1 MLRLPCLSGLLDPQ
15 DDTPT
20 RPAAQGTPTTCYARS
35 TTRETGPMNAPSSG
49 GADNAQPLSSD
60 QPAPQDPPAET
71 PTGPSAVPAGATAPL
86 DPVGGAGSDE
96 DVVEQAYE
104 PDTDTG
110 PQEELAALAPYDAI
124 VLLSFGGPEAMDEVM
139 PFLRRVTA
147 GRGIPDERLE
157 SVAEHYYGFGG
168 VSPINAQCRALRD
181 ALHGELRRRGIAT
194 PVLWGNR
201 NGEPFLVDTLRQAYD
216 DGARRV
222 LVVTTSA
229 YSCYSSCRQYREN
242 IAEAQIQLEEE
253 GRRLTVDK
261 IRPYATH
268 PSFARVNTRLVT
280 EAVRASEQ
288 TDDARLRV
296 VFVTH
301 SIPEAMDDT
310 SGPGD
315 SEGNLYE
322 HQHDEIAHVVLD
334 EAGITLDR
342 DLSGRLVYCSR
353 SGAPGQPWLEPDVND
368 HLRELAGQGVSDVIV
383 VPIGFVSDHMEVKF
397 DLDTE
402 AAETAAELGLGFTRV
417 PTVGVDPEFVSGLI
431 DLSEERAAQVRGE
444 QVLTPAWP
452 GAAMPAVCAAG
463 CCPNLRT
470 PKPAACGSD

>member
-1 MLRLPCLSGLLDPQ
+1 MNVPSDGPESSH
-15 DDTPT
+15 PEEPVA
-20 RPAAQGTPTTCYARS
+20 PAAR
-35 TTRETGPMNAPSSG
+35 
-49 GADNAQPLSSD
+49 PL
-60 QPAPQDPPAET
+60 PE
-71 PTGPSAVPAGATAPL
+71 AVPAPVQQPEPGGVSEEVLAAATEPVP
-86 DPVGGAGSDE
+86 DP
-96 DVVEQAYE
+96 
-104 PDTDTG
+104 G
-110 PQEELAALAPYDAI
+110 PQEELAAMVPYDAV
-124 VLLSFGGPEAMDEVM
+124 VLLSFGGPEAPEEVM

-157 SVAEHYYGFGG
+157 SVAKHYYDFGG
-168 VSPINAQCRALRD
+168 VSPINDQCRALRD

-201 NGEPFLVDTLRQAYD
+201 NGEPFLVDTLREAYD
-216 DGARRV
+216 GGARRV

-229 YSCYSSCRQYREN
+229 YSSYSSCRQYRED
-242 IAEAQIQLEEE
+242 IAAAQIELQDEGLE
-253 GRRLTVDK
+253 LAVDK

-268 PSFARVNTRLVT
+268 PSFSRVNTRLVT
-280 EAVRASEQ
+280 DAVRACGQ
-288 TDDARLRV
+288 PDDEKLRV

-315 SEGNLYE
+315 GEGSLYE
-322 HQHDEIAHVVLD
+322 HQHDEIAHVILD

-342 DLSGRLVYCSR
+342 DLHGALVYCSR

-368 HLRELAGQGVSDVIV
+368 HLRELAAKGVTDVV
-383 VPIGFVSDHMEVKF
+383 VAPIGFVSDHMEVKY

-402 AAETAAELGLGFTRV
+402 ARATADELGLRMTRV
-417 PTVGVDPEFVSGLI
+417 PTVGVDPEFVSGLV
-431 DLSEERAAQVRGE
+431 DLAEERAAQARGE
-444 QVLTPAWP
+444 QVLLPAWP
-452 GAAMPAVCAAG
+452 GAAMPSVCAAG